1 MTDISTLCY
10 FLKNSVWFLKIVL
23 AFVLDMFFSTYLIL
37 QWLEVFLPLPQKDD
51 RLVPL
56 LQKVL
61 VSRKL
66 VYFVA
71 CTPPAFNPGSI
82 SLRDGKYTLTKLQSQ
97 TSWGWAYD
105 RACKFYWIWCKKAVN
120 LMAQTHLPPW

>member
-1 MTDISTLCY
+1 
-10 FLKNSVWFLKIVL
+10 VL

-51 RLVPL
+51 RLVPF

-71 CTPPAFNPGSI
+71 CTFNPGSI

-97 TSWGWAYD
+97 ASWGWAYD
-105 RACKFYWIWCKKAVN
+105 RACKFY
-120 LMAQTHLPPW
+120 